1 MFPCTKNSRFI
12 AISAQVKSENAQ
24 VNAQVNVKHVQVE
37 TQNNDV
43 NLEEKLFSSV
53 LKLKV

>member
-24 VNAQVNVKHVQVE
+24 VNAQVNVKQ
-37 TQNNDV
+37 
-43 NLEEKLFSSV
+43 EEEAS
-53 LKLKV
+53 

>member
-12 AISAQVKSENAQ
+12 AISAQVKSE
-24 VNAQVNVKHVQVE
+24 NAQVNVKHVQVE

>member
-37 TQNNDV
+37 TCAPV
-43 NLEEKLFSSV
+43 KLYQGPGINY
-53 LKLKV
+53 